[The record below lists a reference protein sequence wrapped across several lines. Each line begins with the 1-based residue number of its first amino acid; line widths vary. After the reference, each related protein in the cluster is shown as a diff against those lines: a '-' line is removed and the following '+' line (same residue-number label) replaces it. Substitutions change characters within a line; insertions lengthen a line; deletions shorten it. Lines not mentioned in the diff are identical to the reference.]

1 MKSECYFSFK
11 LKNKGVLNRFTD
23 SSSLTPEIEG
33 DLDAI
38 LGCVFSSVNRIPLQ
52 LKRLFSEIKRL
63 CVQRFP
69 DDPNVVFLVHI
80 LELSLLL
87 LLLLL
92 TSPFLWLTFLLPLLL
107 QAYKSLL
114 DLTTQNFEIPRTLLQ
129 LTSNL
134 EKEKFAQNVLRILE
148 AKGRALDFL
157 LNLIKTDI
165 DSVTESNVLF
175 RVNTVGTK
183 GPPAFRFPS
192 STNFFLTLPLFS
204 FFFSFRSRR

>member
-92 TSPFLWLTFLLPLLL
+92 TSPFLQSVSGFL
-107 QAYKSLL
+107 
-114 DLTTQNFEIPRTLLQ
+114 F
-129 LTSNL
+129 
-134 EKEKFAQNVLRILE
+134 LRFLCPAIVSPAVFGILE
-148 AKGRALDFL
+148 DVPDVESARVFKAYYPIISCLGETEMTVFVLSYSISLARYVQYLANLKAEPTDQRMKEYLEENLSKMKGFL
-157 LNLIKTDI
+157 EL
-165 DSVTESNVLF
+165 
-175 RVNTVGTK
+175 
-183 GPPAFRFPS
+183 
-192 STNFFLTLPLFS
+192 
-204 FFFSFRSRR
+204 